1 VDGHRRRIDRHGG
14 LCDLMKKK
22 TRNDGTLPV
31 GGVKLWPT
39 LGIFGMA
46 GAGKTSLAATSDRP
60 LFADSNKGTMVLDH
74 VPELEHVRRRPVR
87 SMLDL
92 DRIYDNMTGT
102 GRKNWKGKFGAL
114 VLDHFDDIQSIIL
127 DKLAER
133 ASDTREEPDQIE
145 QREYGIMAN
154 KLRRYLRK
162 MKEIPVVKILIMGER
177 LNEHE
182 GWMYPSLIGQMRD
195 QLPYFL
201 DHCIY
206 LRVNDKGVRYL
217 HLNPKAGEFYAK
229 TRARWMPTEERKIR
243 YDEDNFTLI
252 KDLMEKIRRG
262 PTSKRK

>member
-1 VDGHRRRIDRHGG
+1 
-14 LCDLMKKK
+14 MKLL
-22 TRNDGTLPV
+22 GV
-31 GGVKLWPT
+31 GGRTLYPT
-39 LGIFGMA
+39 IGIFGMS
-46 GAGKTSLAATSDRP
+46 GVGKTSLAATAHRP
-60 LFADSNKGTMVLDH
+60 LFADSNEGTMAIDH
-74 VPELEHVRRRPVR
+74 VPELAHVKRVRVR
-87 SMLDL
+87 SMIDL
-92 DRIYDNMTGT
+92 DKIYDNMTGT
-102 GRKNWKGKFGAL
+102 GHKNWRKKFGAV

-162 MKEIPVVKILIMGER
+162 MKAIPTVKILIMGER

-206 LRVNDKGVRYL
+206 VRVNDKGVRYL
-217 HLNPKAGEFYAK
+217 HLNSKPGSYYAK
-229 TRARWMPTEERKIR
+229 TRARWLSPEERKIR
-243 YDEDNFTLI
+243 FDLDNYTLLA
-252 KDLMEKIRRG
+252 DLIDKIRRG
-262 PTSKRK
+262 PDGDDRKKARRKKSK

>member
-1 VDGHRRRIDRHGG
+1 
-14 LCDLMKKK
+14 MKLL
-22 TRNDGTLPV
+22 GV
-31 GGVKLWPT
+31 GGRTLYPT
-39 LGIFGMA
+39 IGIFGMA
-46 GAGKTSLAATSDRP
+46 GAGKTSLAATAGR
-60 LFADSNKGTMVLDH
+60 LLIADSNEGTMAIDH
-74 VPELEHVRRRPVR
+74 VPEFAHVRRVR
-87 SMLDL
+87 VKSMADL
-92 DRIYDNMTGT
+92 DGVYDNMTGT
-102 GRKNWKGKFGAL
+102 GHKNWSKKFD
-114 VLDHFDDIQSIIL
+114 VISLDHFDDIQSIIL

-162 MKEIPVVKILIMGER
+162 MKAIPKVKILIMGER

-206 LRVNDKGVRYL
+206 LRVNDKGVRYA

-229 TRARWMPTEERKIR
+229 TRARWLTSEERKIR
-243 YDEDNFTLI
+243 FDLDNYTLLA
-252 KDLMEKIRRG
+252 DLIEKIRRG
-262 PTSKRK
+262 PGDDRKRRKKKSAK

>member
-1 VDGHRRRIDRHGG
+1 
-14 LCDLMKKK
+14 MAKKSAK
-22 TRNDGTLPV
+22 DGTLPV
-31 GGVKLWPT
+31 GGSKLYPT
-39 LGIFGMA
+39 LGIFGMS
-46 GAGKTSLAATSDRP
+46 GAGKTSLAATADRP

-74 VPELEHVRRRPVR
+74 VPELAHVRRRPVR
-87 SMLDL
+87 DMKDL

-102 GRKNWKGKFGAL
+102 GGKNWSKRYGTV

-162 MKEIPVVKILIMGER
+162 MKEIPAVKILIMGER

-201 DHCIY
+201 DHCLY
-206 LRVNDKGVRYL
+206 LRVNDKGVRYV
-217 HLNPKAGEFYAK
+217 HLDPKPGEFYAK
-229 TRARWMPTEERKIR
+229 TRARWMPRDERKIR
-243 YDEDNFTLI
+243 FDEDNFTLI
-252 KDLMEKIRRG
+252 AELMEKIRRG
-262 PTSKRK
+262 PRRPKELDDTDRRSKK

>member
-1 VDGHRRRIDRHGG
+1 
-14 LCDLMKKK
+14 MKL
-22 TRNDGTLPV
+22 LPV
-31 GGVKLWPT
+31 GGRRLYPT
-39 LGIFGMA
+39 IGIFGMS
-46 GAGKTSLAATSDRP
+46 GAGKTSLAATGPRP
-60 LFADSNKGTMVLDH
+60 LFADSNEGTTSIDH
-74 VPELEHVRRRPVR
+74 VPEFGHIKRVPVR
-87 SMLDL
+87 SMVDL
-92 DRIYDNMTGT
+92 DKIYDNMTGT
-102 GRKNWKGKFGAL
+102 GSKNWRKRFDSV

-133 ASDTREEPDQIE
+133 ASETREEPDQIE

-162 MKEIPVVKILIMGER
+162 MKAIPTVKVLIMGER

-217 HLNPKAGEFYAK
+217 HLNPKPGEFYAK
-229 TRARWMPTEERKIR
+229 TRARWLTPEERKIR
-243 YDEDNFTLI
+243 WELDNYTALTDLI
-252 KDLMEKIRRG
+252 EKIRRG
-262 PTSKRK
+262 PGKQSKRKSK

>member
-1 VDGHRRRIDRHGG
+1 MELLD
-14 LCDLMKKK
+14 
-22 TRNDGTLPV
+22 V
-31 GGVKLWPT
+31 GGRRLYPT
-39 LGIFGMA
+39 IGIFGMS

-60 LFADSNKGTMVLDH
+60 LFADSNEGTMAIDH
-74 VPELEHVRRRPVR
+74 VPELAHVKRVRVR
-87 SMLDL
+87 SMVDL

-102 GRKNWKGKFGAL
+102 GQKNWRKKFGAV

-162 MKEIPVVKILIMGER
+162 MKAIPTVKILIMGER

-217 HLNPKAGEFYAK
+217 HLNPKPGEFYAK
-229 TRARWMPTEERKIR
+229 TRARWLPPEERKIR
-243 YDEDNFTLI
+243 FEIDNYTLLADFI
-252 KDLMEKIRRG
+252 EKIRRG
-262 PTSKRK
+262 PGGDDHPRRRKSK

>member
-1 VDGHRRRIDRHGG
+1 
-14 LCDLMKKK
+14 MK
-22 TRNDGTLPV
+22 LLEV
-31 GGVKLWPT
+31 GGRTMYPT
-39 LGIFGMA
+39 IGIFGMS
-46 GAGKTSLAATSDRP
+46 GAGKTSLSATADRP
-60 LFADSNKGTMVLDH
+60 LFGDSNEGMLSIAH
-74 VPELEHVRRRPVR
+74 VPELEHVRRVRVR
-87 SMLDL
+87 SMEDL

-102 GRKNWKGKFGAL
+102 GDKNWQKKFGTV

-162 MKEIPVVKILIMGER
+162 MKKIPAVKILIMGER

-195 QLPYFL
+195 QLPFFL

-217 HLNPKAGEFYAK
+217 HLNPKSGEYYAK
-229 TRARWMPTEERKIR
+229 TRARWLSPEERKIR
-243 YDEDNFTLI
+243 YDLDNYTLLT
-252 KDLMEKIRRG
+252 DLMEKIRQG
-262 PTSKRK
+262 PTSRKSK

>member
-1 VDGHRRRIDRHGG
+1 MAKKSGG
-14 LCDLMKKK
+14 
-22 TRNDGTLPV
+22 DGTLPV
-31 GGVKLWPT
+31 GGDKLYPT
-39 LGIFGMA
+39 IGIFGMS
-46 GAGKTSLAATSDRP
+46 GSGKTSVAATADRP
-60 LFADSNKGTMVLDH
+60 IFADSNQGTMAIDH
-74 VPELEHVRRRPVR
+74 VPELSHVRRKPVR
-87 SMLDL
+87 SMIDL
-92 DRIYDNMTGT
+92 DKIYDNMTGT
-102 GRKNWKGKFGAL
+102 GPKNWAKKFGTV

-162 MKEIPVVKILIMGER
+162 MKAIPATKILIMGER
-177 LNEHE
+177 MNENE

-217 HLNPKAGEFYAK
+217 HLNPKPGEFYAK
-229 TRARWMPTEERKIR
+229 TRARWLSPEERKIR
-243 YDEDNFTLI
+243 FDMDNYTLLT
-252 KDLMEKIRRG
+252 DLVNKIRRG
-262 PTSKRK
+262 PTRDKKKSK